1 MVFYQDIYA
10 RFLDGDGKLPT
21 TIMPDLLHPDEKGY
35 QIWADA
41 IEPTVAK
48 LMGEK

>member
-1 MVFYQDIYA
+1 
-10 RFLDGDGKLPT
+10 
-21 TIMPDLLHPDEKGY
+21 MPDRLHPSPKGY

-48 LMGEK
+48 LMGEAPAN